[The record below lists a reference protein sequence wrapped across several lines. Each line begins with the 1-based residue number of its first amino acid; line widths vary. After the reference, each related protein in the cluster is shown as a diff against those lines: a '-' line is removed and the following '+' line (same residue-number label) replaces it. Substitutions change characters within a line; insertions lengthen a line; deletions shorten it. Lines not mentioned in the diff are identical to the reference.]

1 MQVIFDTKILKQLEK
16 EIDDYY
22 EEYKSHN
29 GITSEILDR
38 VLGMRSMLRR
48 IKEVIMEEG

>member
-22 EEYKSHN
+22 EGYTSHN

-38 VLGMRSMLRR
+38 VLGMRSMLKR
-48 IKEVIMEEG
+48 IKVIMEEG